1 MDKKVL
7 NKHLEKLNED
17 IRNIQ
22 YQINSI
28 NQDIKK
34 DKKQSYI
41 EKRIDRLVNNYK
53 MLNQKRQGLVNISRE
68 EKRELQE
75 KVLEIRKQVK
85 DVCYKGSKDVSKQN
99 IQLDEVVNN
108 ESKSEIYNKIDDDE
122 NEKIKRVYGPDG
134 SLEYIYIKEERP
146 IGRWQKIKQMMGKK
160 KKNKEIIKKQR
171 NKNRFGKMK
180 EFFREINGK
189 KLLKRIAAFGMG
201 ALMLLPGTISAN
213 QNENNTES
221 KSTKNSYIDTVK
233 QTPVNEHELIKMA
246 EDFKKENSLNMDE
259 NIKSEEA
266 VKEENTNDKNEND
279 VLVHIIAPAQSK
291 YTEVSDGKGNYGIF
305 TEDTEVSIYN
315 RALIRTNKD
324 GSKSILK
331 ATKVGQTWKQY
342 AEEQGIDYNEFKT
355 YIENNENIQ
364 EVLSTMSVDGKSI
377 YGWMPA
383 SEFEYKTQDKEINVQ
398 RNYVTEVEER

>member
-1 MDKKVL
+1 MGKESF
-7 NKHLEKLNED
+7 NKYLSKINES

-28 NQDIKK
+28 NQDIIKN
-34 DKKQSYI
+34 KKQNYI
-41 EKRIDRLVNNYK
+41 EKRINRLVNNYEILTK
-53 MLNQKRQGLVNISRE
+53 KSEELEHLNK
-68 EKRELQE
+68 K
-75 KVLEIRKQVK
+75 EIREVNESLLNIRRQIE
-85 DVCYKGSKDVSKQN
+85 DVCHIGSKDYKKQN
-99 IQLDEVVNN
+99 INLEQNNRNEEKEYISYDDNERIRGVYGRDEQLAF
-108 ESKSEIYNKIDDDE
+108 IYKE
-122 NEKIKRVYGPDG
+122 KKPKGFKEKIRYG
-134 SLEYIYIKEERP
+134 SSFKKEKK
-146 IGRWQKIKQMMGKK
+146 KIK
-160 KKNKEIIKKQR
+160 KNNMILIKIRQFFD
-171 NKNRFGKMK
+171 KN
-180 EFFREINGK
+180 NDK
-189 KLLKRIAAFGMG
+189 KLLKRMAALGMG
-201 ALMLLPGTISAN
+201 SLMLLPGTIVAN

-221 KSTKNSYIDTVK
+221 KSTKNGYIDTVK
-233 QTPVNEHELIKMA
+233 QTPVDEHEFIKMA
-246 EDFKKENSLNMDE
+246 EDLKKDNSLNMNQ

-266 VKEENTNDKNEND
+266 VKEENSDDKIEDD

-291 YTEVSDGKGNYGIF
+291 YTEVSDGRGNYGIF

-383 SEFEYKTQDKEINVQ
+383 SELEYKTQDKEINVQ

>member
-1 MDKKVL
+1 
-7 NKHLEKLNED
+7 
-17 IRNIQ
+17 
-22 YQINSI
+22 
-28 NQDIKK
+28 
-34 DKKQSYI
+34 
-41 EKRIDRLVNNYK
+41 
-53 MLNQKRQGLVNISRE
+53 
-68 EKRELQE
+68 
-75 KVLEIRKQVK
+75 
-85 DVCYKGSKDVSKQN
+85 
-99 IQLDEVVNN
+99 
-108 ESKSEIYNKIDDDE
+108 
-122 NEKIKRVYGPDG
+122 
-134 SLEYIYIKEERP
+134 
-146 IGRWQKIKQMMGKK
+146 
-160 KKNKEIIKKQR
+160 
-171 NKNRFGKMK
+171 MK

-201 ALMLLPGTISAN
+201 SLMLLPGTISAN

-259 NIKSEEA
+259 NIESEEA
-266 VKEENTNDKNEND
+266 VKEENTNDKNEDD

-291 YTEVSDGKGNYGIF
+291 YTEVSDGRGNYGIF

-377 YGWMPA
+377 YVWMTE
-383 SEFEYKTQDKEINVQ
+383 SELEYKTQDKEINVQ